1 MAFENPAEAVYLLA
15 SSGKLYH
22 THFND
27 NDRDWGHDMIVGS
40 VHLWQLMEFL
50 FWLKRLITEA
60 GILWTFT
67 RIERIPRK
75 PLQNA

>member
-27 NDRDWGHDMIVGS
+27 NYRDWDHDMIVGS
-40 VHLWQLMEFL
+40 VHLWELVFSGHL
-50 FWLKRLITEA
+50 SV
-60 GILWTFT
+60 
-67 RIERIPRK
+67 
-75 PLQNA
+75 